1 MPFSDMNAS
10 RLDILSTYSVE
21 FDLVVDIKSRKGVD
35 EFIQMMFF
43 WVVQGTMKGGI
54 SYLDLI

>member
-35 EFIQMMFF
+35 ESIQMMFF
-43 WVVQGTMKGGI
+43 LVVQGTMKGRI
-54 SYLDLI
+54 S

>member
-43 WVVQGTMKGGI
+43 LVVQGEGSVET
-54 SYLDLI
+54 YLDLS

>member
-43 WVVQGTMKGGI
+43 LVVQGTMKGGI